1 MSNVVRGVP
10 AYTLGII
17 ISARMTS
24 TRFPGKSMA
33 LLAGKPVLQRVIER
47 AKRIDTNAKVIVS
60 VPDKPESEPMLQL
73 AEKMHVSNFCG
84 DEYDVLKRTYDA
96 AIFHGLDIIVRIT
109 GDCPFIDPQVCR
121 EVISLLVWRKLDYAS
136 NIFPNR
142 SYPRGLDCEVFTMDC
157 LEAAHL
163 LANRPDEREHVTLWM
178 QKNSEIVKANV
189 MQKVDASDRNFCVD
203 YPEDIPRLEKEIA
216 LWTPHRT
223 RFTKLTLEIK
233 DITNNDN

>member
-1 MSNVVRGVP
+1 MSNVMRGVP

-33 LLAGKPVLQRVIER
+33 LLGGRPVIQRVIER
-47 AKRIDTNAKVIVS
+47 CKRIDTNAKVILS
-60 VPDKPESEPMLQL
+60 VPDTPESEPMLKI
-73 AEKMHVSNFCG
+73 AEEQHVSNFCG
-84 DEYDVLKRTYDA
+84 DEFDVLKRTYDA

-136 NIFPNR
+136 NVFPTR
-142 SYPRGLDCEVFTMDC
+142 SYPKGLDCEVFTMDC

-163 LANRPDEREHVTLWM
+163 LSNGLDEREHVTLWM
-178 QKNSEIVKANV
+178 QRNPEIVKANV
-189 MQKVDASDRNFCVD
+189 MQKIDASHKNFCVD
-203 YPEDIPRLEKEIA
+203 YPEDIARLEKEM
-216 LWTPHRT
+216 LVWNTSKT
-223 RFTKLTLEIK
+223 RFTRLTINLNEVK
-233 DITNNDN
+233 DNDN